1 MHGVP
6 IITWHK
12 MQIFINNQAVE
23 VAEGT
28 NLEAILAANK
38 LDAPGT
44 AVAVDGRVVRRD
56 ARRDFI
62 LKQGAKVMVI
72 KAACGG

>member
-1 MHGVP
+1 
-6 IITWHK
+6 
-12 MQIFINNQAVE
+12 MQIFINNQPIE
-23 VAEGT
+23 VVEGT
-28 NLEAILAANK
+28 SLESILAAHN

-62 LKQGAKVMVI
+62 PVEGAKIMVI

>member
-1 MHGVP
+1 
-6 IITWHK
+6 
-12 MQIFINNQAVE
+12 MQIFINNQSME
-23 VAEGT
+23 VVEGT
-28 NLEAILAANK
+28 SLESILAAHN

>member
-1 MHGVP
+1 
-6 IITWHK
+6 
-12 MQIFINNQAVE
+12 MQIFINNQSME
-23 VAEGT
+23 VVEGT
-28 NLEAILAANK
+28 SLESILAAHN

-56 ARRDFI
+56 ARRDLI
-62 LKQGAKVMVI
+62 PVEGAKIMVI